1 MQRPF
6 LVVLVLLTASAA
18 RADNWPSWRGPDGN
32 GASQEKGLPTSWSET
47 KNIAWKLSLPGKGGS
62 TPVIWG
68 DRIFLTS
75 AKNNDL
81 ELVCVGVNGK
91 IIWEQKLAKAARL
104 AIKKDEAN
112 EASASPS
119 TDGKYV
125 YTFVGSGDCACHDF
139 DGNQVWHFNAQERY
153 GKFKIEH
160 GVHIT
165 PLLGDDR
172 LYLVLLHSNGH
183 WVVALDKATGNEVWK
198 VDRKSDAVG
207 ESREA
212 YSSPC
217 LWRTGNDVSLVVL
230 GCDYTTGHRLS
241 DGKEIWRLTGL
252 NPKASYSPALRIISS
267 PVPSPDLLVVPTA
280 RGGMVVAVKPGASGP
295 IAPGNPF
302 EAWRIKKGA
311 PDVPSPLI
319 HDGLVYLGREN
330 GLLHC
335 VDAKTGKQIYESV
348 LHRDRYR
355 ASPVFADDKVYITS
369 RDGTF
374 SVIKPGPKF
383 ELLAENTLPDVFTAS
398 PAIANGRIYLR
409 GFQALYAI
417 SEGGK

>member
-1 MQRPF
+1 MQRSL
-6 LVVLVLLTASAA
+6 LVVCVLLTASTA

-32 GASQEKGLPTSWSET
+32 GVSPEKGLPTTWSEP
-47 KNIAWKLSLPGKGGS
+47 KNILWKLPLPGKAGS

-81 ELVCVGVNGK
+81 ELVCVSTAGK
-91 IIWEQKLAKAARL
+91 ILWEQKLAKAARL

-119 TDGKYV
+119 TDGKHV
-125 YTFVGSGDCACHDF
+125 YTLVGTGDCACHDF
-139 DGNQVWHFNAQERY
+139 DGKQVWHFNAQVRY
-153 GKFKIEH
+153 GKFSIEH

-165 PLLGDDR
+165 PLLHDDR
-172 LYLVLLHSNGH
+172 LYLVLLHANGH
-183 WVVALDKATGNEVWK
+183 WVVALDKTSGKEVWK
-198 VDRKSDAVG
+198 VNRKTDAVG

-217 LWRTGNDVSLVVL
+217 LWRTDKETSLIVL
-230 GCDYTTGHRLS
+230 GCDYTTAHRLS
-241 DGKEIWRLTGL
+241 DGKEIWRLTDL
-252 NPKASYSPALRIISS
+252 NPKANYSPALRIISS
-267 PVPSPDLLVVPTA
+267 PVPSSDLLVVPTA
-280 RGGMVVAVKPGASGP
+280 RGGLVVAVKPGASGL
-295 IAPGNPF
+295 ITPGSSF
-302 EAWRIKKGA
+302 EAWRLKKGA

-319 HDGLVYLGREN
+319 HNDLVYLAREN
-330 GLLHC
+330 GVLHC
-335 VDAKTGKQIYESV
+335 VDAKTGKQVYEGV

-355 ASPVFADDKVYITS
+355 ASPVYADDKLYVTS

-374 SVIKPGPKF
+374 SVIKPGPRF
-383 ELLAENTLPDVFTAS
+383 ELLSENTLPDVFTAS

-417 SEGGK
+417 SERGQ